1 MDIDDT
7 SLRQNATPPIVQWS
21 MLWGH
26 VAQIL
31 KKSMATLEQHPA
43 VSAKGPTII
52 ILIKSFVRIRLGKRD
67 IFETEKALSSGK
79 HKGLQGK
86 LRNAIDQLVST
97 LTIADTKDL
106 ENLDDQPIGDLRK
119 KLHTQKQ
126 KNVHILGNPYAAVA
140 ILLSGS
146 GVGVIKHTF
155 GTQFEQSIDVRE
167 TN

>member
-26 VAQIL
+26 VAQTL

-43 VSAKGPTII
+43 VNANGPTTTMVII
-52 ILIKSFVRIRLGKRD
+52 NVVRNRHGKCD
-67 IFETEKALSSGK
+67 NSETEKASAGSK
-79 HKGLQGK
+79 RKSLQGE
-86 LRNAIDQLVST
+86 LCNQIGRLVST

-106 ENLDDQPIGDLRK
+106 ENLDDQLIGDLRK

-126 KNVHILGNPYAAVA
+126 KNIHILGNPYAAVA

-155 GTQFEQSIDVRE
+155 GTKFE
-167 TN
+167 